1 MDNYLTENIDTVIF
15 DIGNVLI
22 HFAWEDYLHDLG
34 YEGAMFDRVAD
45 AVFRS
50 DDWDKGDS
58 GLYTTQEWLDSF
70 IENDPE
76 IEGDIRKVFEGFG
89 ASIVPYPVTE
99 RWLSYIREKGMK
111 MYYLSNYSDEMYCQS
126 EEQLSFLKTFDGGVF
141 SWREKCMKPDPK
153 IYEILLKRYKIVPE
167 QALFFDDRLENVEGA
182 RKVGI
187 NGVVFNTDIP
197 LQMLEK

>member
-45 AVFRS
+45 AVFR
-50 DDWDKGDS
+50 
-58 GLYTTQEWLDSF
+58 
-70 IENDPE
+70 
-76 IEGDIRKVFEGFG
+76 
-89 ASIVPYPVTE
+89 PYPVTE

-141 SWREKCMKPDPK
+141 SWKEKCMKPDPK

>member
-1 MDNYLTENIDTVIF
+1 MSEKVIKAALLGFGTVGTGVYKVLKNQEEEMTAKIGCKVEIKKILVRNIEKAAAKLEDTSMLT
-15 DIGNVLI
+15 
-22 HFAWEDYLHDLG
+22 
-34 YEGAMFDRVAD
+34 
-45 AVFRS
+45 S
-50 DDWDKGDS
+50 QWD
-58 GLYTTQEWLDSF
+58 E
-70 IENDPE
+70 IVNDPE
-76 IEGDIRKVFEGFG
+76 IEEDIRKVFEGFG
-89 ASIVPYPVTE
+89 AAIVPYPVTE

-141 SWREKCMKPDPK
+141 SWKEKCMKPDPK

-167 QALFFDDRLENVEGA
+167 QALFFDDRPENVEGA

>member
-1 MDNYLTENIDTVIF
+1 MILVMKVRCLTVWQMQYFAVMTGIKVIPDF
-15 DIGNVLI
+15 TR
-22 HFAWEDYLHDLG
+22 H
-34 YEGAMFDRVAD
+34 R
-45 AVFRS
+45 
-50 DDWDKGDS
+50 S
-58 GLYTTQEWLDSF
+58 GLTRLL
-70 IENDPE
+70 ENDPE

-99 RWLSYIREKGMK
+99 RWLSYIREKWNENV
-111 MYYLSNYSDEMYCQS
+111 LSVQLSDEMYCQS

-141 SWREKCMKPDPK
+141 SWKEKCMKPDPK

-187 NGVVFNTDIP
+187 NGAVFNTDIP

>member
-1 MDNYLTENIDTVIF
+1 MKEGETIMDNYLTENIDTVIF

-111 MYYLSNYSDEMYCQS
+111 MYYLSNYSDRNVLSVRGAIKLFENISRRGIFLEGEMYEAGS
-126 EEQLSFLKTFDGGVF
+126 KNL
-141 SWREKCMKPDPK
+141 
-153 IYEILLKRYKIVPE
+153 
-167 QALFFDDRLENVEGA
+167 
-182 RKVGI
+182 
-187 NGVVFNTDIP
+187 
-197 LQMLEK
+197 

>member
-1 MDNYLTENIDTVIF
+1 MILAMKVRCLTVWQMLYFAVMTGIKVILDF
-15 DIGNVLI
+15 TR
-22 HFAWEDYLHDLG
+22 H
-34 YEGAMFDRVAD
+34 R
-45 AVFRS
+45 
-50 DDWDKGDS
+50 S
-58 GLYTTQEWLDSF
+58 GLTRSLKMIRRLRK
-70 IENDPE
+70 IE
-76 IEGDIRKVFEGFG
+76 DIRKVFEGFG

-126 EEQLSFLKTFDGGVF
+126 EERLSFLKAFDGGVF
-141 SWREKCMKPDPK
+141 SWEEKCMKPDPK

-167 QALFFDDRLENVEGA
+167 QSLFFDDRPENVEGA

>member
-1 MDNYLTENIDTVIF
+1 MILVMKVRCLTVWQMQYFAVMTGIKVIPDF
-15 DIGNVLI
+15 
-22 HFAWEDYLHDLG
+22 
-34 YEGAMFDRVAD
+34 
-45 AVFRS
+45 
-50 DDWDKGDS
+50 
-58 GLYTTQEWLDSF
+58 TQEWLDSF

-126 EEQLSFLKTFDGGVF
+126 EEQLSFLKTFHGGVF
-141 SWREKCMKPDPK
+141 SWKEKCMKPDPK

-167 QALFFDDRLENVEGA
+167 QALFFDDRPENVEGA

>member
-58 GLYTTQEWLDSF
+58 GLYTTQEWL
-70 IENDPE
+70 
-76 IEGDIRKVFEGFG
+76 GR
-89 ASIVPYPVTE
+89 YPQSVRRIWRVHCPVSGNRT
-99 RWLSYIREKGMK
+99 LAFV
-111 MYYLSNYSDEMYCQS
+111 YS
-126 EEQLSFLKTFDGGVF
+126 
-141 SWREKCMKPDPK
+141 
-153 IYEILLKRYKIVPE
+153 
-167 QALFFDDRLENVEGA
+167 
-182 RKVGI
+182 
-187 NGVVFNTDIP
+187 
-197 LQMLEK
+197 